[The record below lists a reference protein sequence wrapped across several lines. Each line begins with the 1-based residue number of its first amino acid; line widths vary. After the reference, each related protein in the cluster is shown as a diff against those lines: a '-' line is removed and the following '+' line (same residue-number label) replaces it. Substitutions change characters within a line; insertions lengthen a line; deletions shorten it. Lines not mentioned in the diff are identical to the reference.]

1 MSAIT
6 IRHLSNFSI
15 TFRGFHQVFILK
27 SPARRTQRLASES
40 VNPRSRLLP
49 ATPSLTTK
57 TPAKTR
63 SLTRSKTTTLT
74 ASALLIATAAT
85 LTAIPQTAA
94 APAVPA
100 LPQQVTDLQEQYL
113 PATLPAVQHPGAPV
127 PVPFA
132 PDAYV
137 GYISDISSYPG
148 GIYHQVIRGFDDL
161 RDNHPDTIAANLDTV
176 VRINNNASPA
186 RIAQAQADARVDD
199 GDMLDN
205 FAGAFGSVLGP
216 HLKQAIAENRLP
228 KTRALLDSGYL
239 SRAQGLAASTLVEKE
254 IFNNPRP
261 FEVAPDR
268 IIHHNDAGDEDY
280 YELGGSASF
289 PSGHTNQAVLVT
301 TLLATV
307 VPELAPQLL
316 ARGSDAGESRVVM
329 GVHYPL
335 DVIGGRMTGV
345 AAAADRW
352 NDPKMRDAL
361 TQAGDELRAELEW
374 RTGEPLART
383 IAAQAT
389 YRTDADAAR
398 TYADQGT
405 YGLARVYGDA
415 PMVVPQAA
423 PDLLINRFPGLSYAQ
438 RAAVIRATALPAG
451 SPLDDQGPDGSWQ
464 RINLAAASSAQVSED
479 GGVLTVNGVRV

>member
-1 MSAIT
+1 M
-6 IRHLSNFSI
+6 
-15 TFRGFHQVFILK
+15 
-27 SPARRTQRLASES
+27 
-40 VNPRSRLLP
+40 NPRSRLLP
-49 ATPSLTTK
+49 ALTP
-57 TPAKTR
+57 
-63 SLTRSKTTTLT
+63 T
-74 ASALLIATAAT
+74 ASALVI
-85 LTAIPQTAA
+85 AA
-94 APAVPA
+94 ALTTPCSPQAAAVSAAPTA
-100 LPQQVTDLQEQYL
+100 PTLPRQVTDLQQQYL

-127 PVPFA
+127 PQPFA
-132 PDAYV
+132 PDDYL
-137 GYISDISSYPG
+137 GYISDVSSHPG
-148 GIYHQVIRGFDDL
+148 GIYYSVVNGFTDL

-176 VRINNNASPA
+176 VEINNTASPG
-186 RIAQAQADARVDD
+186 RIASAQADARVDD

-205 FAGAFGSVLGP
+205 FADAFGSVLAP
-216 HLKQAIAENRLP
+216 HLRQAIAENRLP

-239 SRAQGLAASTLVEKE
+239 SRAQGPAASTLVEKE
-254 IFNNPRP
+254 IFDNPRP
-261 FEVAPDR
+261 FEVAPER
-268 IIHHNDAGDEDY
+268 IVHHNDAGDSTGTDY

-361 TQAGDELRAELEW
+361 TRAGNELRAELEW
-374 RTGEPLART
+374 RTGEPLADTVTAQTAYRSDVD
-383 IAAQAT
+383 AAQ
-389 YRTDADAAR
+389 

-405 YGLARVYGDA
+405 YGLSAVYGDA
-415 PMVVPQAA
+415 PMIVPQAA
-423 PDLLINRFPGLSYAQ
+423 PDLLINRFPDLTYAQ
-438 RAAVIRATALPAG
+438 RAAVLRATALPAG

-464 RINLAAASSAQVSED
+464 RLNLAAASAAQVST
-479 GGVLTVNGVRV
+479 GAGVLTVNGVAA

>member
-1 MSAIT
+1 MTTGATTRPLTASTLVLVAALT
-6 IRHLSNFSI
+6 AAAV
-15 TFRGFHQVFILK
+15 TAP
-27 SPARRTQRLASES
+27 PAAA
-40 VNPRSRLLP
+40 VP
-49 ATPSLTTK
+49 ATP
-57 TPAKTR
+57 
-63 SLTRSKTTTLT
+63 T
-74 ASALLIATAAT
+74 APTA
-85 LTAIPQTAA
+85 
-94 APAVPA
+94 PA
-100 LPQQVTDLQEQYL
+100 LPGQVTELQEQYL

-127 PVPFA
+127 PRPFA
-132 PDAYV
+132 PDAYL
-137 GYISDISSYPG
+137 GYISDVSSHPG
-148 GIYHQVIRGFDDL
+148 GIYYSVVDGFTDL

-176 VRINNNASPA
+176 VAINNTASPE
-186 RIAQAQADARVDD
+186 RIATAQADARVDD

-205 FAGAFGSVLGP
+205 FADAFGSVLAP
-216 HLKQAIAENRLP
+216 HLRQAIAENRLP

-239 SRAQGLAASTLVEKE
+239 TRALGLAGSTLVEKE
-254 IFNNPRP
+254 IFDNPRP
-261 FEVAPDR
+261 FEVAPER
-268 IIHHNDAGDEDY
+268 IIHHNDTGDENY

-301 TLLATV
+301 TLLATI

-335 DVIGGRMTGV
+335 DVIGGRMTGI

-361 TQAGDELRAELEW
+361 TQAGNELRKELEW

>member
-1 MSAIT
+1 MA
-6 IRHLSNFSI
+6 
-15 TFRGFHQVFILK
+15 
-27 SPARRTQRLASES
+27 
-40 VNPRSRLLP
+40 
-49 ATPSLTTK
+49 LTT
-57 TPAKTR
+57 TCV
-63 SLTRSKTTTLT
+63 
-74 ASALLIATAAT
+74 
-85 LTAIPQTAA
+85 PQAA
-94 APAVPA
+94 AVPTAPA
-100 LPQQVTDLQEQYL
+100 LPQQVTDLREQYF

-127 PVPFA
+127 PRPFG
-132 PDAYV
+132 PDAYA

-148 GIYHQVIRGFDDL
+148 GIYYSVVDGFNDL
-161 RDNHPDTIAANLDTV
+161 RDNHPDTVAANLDTV
-176 VRINNNASPA
+176 MEINNTSSPE
-186 RIAQAQADARVDD
+186 RIASAQADARVDD
-199 GDMLDN
+199 GDLLDN
-205 FAGAFGSVLGP
+205 FADAFGSVLGP
-216 HLKQAIAENRLP
+216 HLRTAIAENRLP

-261 FEVAPDR
+261 FEVAPGR
-268 IIHHNDAGDEDY
+268 IVHHNDAGDPTGTDY

-301 TLLATV
+301 TLLATI

-361 TQAGDELRAELEW
+361 TQAGNELRKELEW
-374 RTGEPLART
+374 RTGEPLADT
-383 IAAQAT
+383 VAAQTA
-389 YRTDADAAR
+389 YRSDADAAQ

-405 YGLARVYGDA
+405 YGLSAVYGDA
-415 PMVVPQAA
+415 PMIVPQAA
-423 PDLLINRFPGLSYAQ
+423 PDLLVNRFPDLTYAQ
-438 RAAVIRATALPAG
+438 RAAVLRATALPAG

-464 RINLAAASSAQVSED
+464 RLNLAAASVAQVSTED
-479 GGVLTVNGVRV
+479 GVLTVNGVAV

>member
-1 MSAIT
+1 LT
-6 IRHLSNFSI
+6 
-15 TFRGFHQVFILK
+15 
-27 SPARRTQRLASES
+27 
-40 VNPRSRLLP
+40 
-49 ATPSLTTK
+49 ATTLIIAAALTT
-57 TPAKTR
+57 
-63 SLTRSKTTTLT
+63 TT
-74 ASALLIATAAT
+74 
-85 LTAIPQTAA
+85 IPQAAA
-94 APAVPA
+94 APTVPT
-100 LPQQVTDLQEQYL
+100 LPQQVTDLQGQYL

-127 PVPFA
+127 PRPFA

-137 GYISDISSYPG
+137 GYISDVSSYPG
-148 GIYHQVIRGFDDL
+148 GIYHQVVAGFDDL

-176 VRINNNASPA
+176 VAINNTASPE
-186 RIAQAQADARVDD
+186 RIATAQADARVDD

-205 FAGAFGSVLGP
+205 FADAFGSVLAP
-216 HLKQAIAENRLP
+216 HLRQAIAENRLP

-254 IFNNPRP
+254 IFDNPRP

-316 ARGSDAGESRVVM
+316 ARGSEAGESRVVM

-335 DVIGGRMTGV
+335 DVIGGRMTGT

-361 TQAGDELRAELEW
+361 TQAGNELRAELEW
-374 RTGEPLART
+374 RTGEPLADT
-383 IAAQAT
+383 VAAQT
-389 YRTDADAAR
+389 NYRSDAEASQS
-398 TYADQGT
+398 YADQGT
-405 YGLARVYGDA
+405 YGLAPVYGDA
-415 PMVVPQAA
+415 PMIVPQAA
-423 PDLLINRFPGLSYAQ
+423 PDLLINRFPDLTYAQ
-438 RAAVIRATALPAG
+438 RAAVLRATALPAG

-464 RINLAAASSAQVSED
+464 RLNLAAASAAQVSTD
-479 GGVLTVNGVRV
+479 GGVLTVNGVAA